1 MLRYSRNFQLKSN
14 EEEGQFYMRKSIFL
28 SLTAILISCLIIVL
42 CSKQAHPTKNEV
54 SSANMTVSKSPTNL
68 TGKKISLKEARRKSR
83 YNTSLIDTT
92 GQEYNV
98 YVLALQDKRWI
109 AAPDDAWAGVSEG
122 DEIYEGDYQIGI
134 QPKNE
139 SSVYIQG
146 IKMKDYQYNK
156 TRNMIFTL
164 TLSKDQPS
172 FLLFSTREASVS
184 EGGPVYY
191 LKDGNLTKATF
202 FEEDETSQE
211 LSFSSRPKPIGNN
224 NIQLINYW
232 NGGPIGWEF
241 STYQFNKNSGTFIY
255 KGSKFYIDN
264 DSNEGEQVA
273 KQWNNSPS
281 FFVETPQ
288 SRKDILGF

>member
-1 MLRYSRNFQLKSN
+1 
-14 EEEGQFYMRKSIFL
+14 MRKSIFL

-83 YNTSLIDTT
+83 YNTSLLDTT
-92 GQEYNV
+92 GQQYNV

-109 AAPDDAWAGVSEG
+109 AGPDDVWAGISEG
-122 DEIYEGDYQIGI
+122 DEIFEGDYQIGI
-134 QPKNE
+134 QPKNKQ
-139 SSVYIQG
+139 SVYIQG
-146 IKMKDYQYNK
+146 VKMKNYQYNK
-156 TRNMIFTL
+156 TRDMIFTL
-164 TLSKDQPS
+164 TLSMDQPN
-172 FLLFSTREASVS
+172 FLFLSTREASVS
-184 EGGPVYY
+184 EGGPAYY
-191 LKDGNLTKATF
+191 LKDGKLTKATF
-202 FEEDETSQE
+202 FEEGETSQE
-211 LSFSSRPKPIGNN
+211 LSFTSRPKPIGNN

-232 NGGPIGWEF
+232 NGDPIGWEF

-273 KQWNNSPS
+273 KQWNNSSS

-288 SRKDILGF
+288 SRKDMLGF